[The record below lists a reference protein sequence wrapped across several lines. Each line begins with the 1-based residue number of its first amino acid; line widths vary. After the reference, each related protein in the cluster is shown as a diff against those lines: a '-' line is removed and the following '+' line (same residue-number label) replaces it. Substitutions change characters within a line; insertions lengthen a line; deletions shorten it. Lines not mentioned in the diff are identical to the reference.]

1 MEYLI
6 VIVSV
11 LLISFYNGANDN
23 IKGVATLYGSD
34 IVDYK
39 KAILWGSFTT
49 ATGSVFALVLAQKLI
64 SNFSGK
70 GLLPL
75 EMLNT
80 IPINIPIALGAGI
93 TVLIATRIGMPIS
106 TTHSIVGALIGT
118 GLVAAGSAVNFS
130 RLFTVFLVPLFLG
143 PFFAFFLSFILY
155 KFFRYSRLRL
165 GIDEESCICA
175 GEKIYNIALPVN
187 TSKQILLQEVK
198 KIDAS
203 VDSIT
208 SCKRNY
214 SGKLFGISAQKI
226 LNTSHFISGGFV
238 SFARGLNDT
247 PKLLGLFI
255 FFNFI
260 DPNLSLAA
268 VAVTML
274 VGGLIASKKVSKT
287 MSKEITPLND
297 GQGFTANF
305 ATGLS
310 VITGSIFGL
319 PLSTTHVS
327 VGSIFGIGA
336 SNKERNKKV
345 IKEIIYSWVLTL
357 PIAVFFGAL
366 FHIII
371 KNILS

>member
-6 VIVSV
+6 VIFAV
-11 LLISFYNGANDN
+11 LLISYYNGANDN

-34 IVDYK
+34 TVSYR

-49 ATGSVFALVLAQKLI
+49 ATGSLLALLLAKKLI
-64 SNFSGK
+64 ENFSGK
-70 GLLPL
+70 GLIP
-75 EMLNT
+75 EVMLNT
-80 IPINIPIALGAGI
+80 IPINIPIALGAGV
-93 TVLIATRIGMPIS
+93 TVLLATRIGLPIS

-118 GLVAAGSAVNFS
+118 GIVAAGNAVNYS
-130 RLFTVFLVPLFLG
+130 KLISVFLIPLILG
-143 PFFAFFLSFILY
+143 PFFAFFLSFVLY
-155 KFFRYSRLRL
+155 KFFRSARIKL
-165 GIDEESCICA
+165 GIDEETCVCA
-175 GEKIYNIALPVN
+175 GEKIYTIAMPVN
-187 TSKQILLQEVK
+187 TSSRILLQEVK

-203 VDSIT
+203 VESID
-208 SCKRNY
+208 SCKKNY
-214 SGKLFGISAQKI
+214 KAEFFGISAQSI
-226 LNTSHFISGGFV
+226 LDTAHFISGGFV

-260 DPNLSLAA
+260 DPNISLLA
-268 VAVTML
+268 VATVMFAGGML
-274 VGGLIASKKVSKT
+274 SSKKVSQT
-287 MSKEITPLND
+287 MSKKITPLND

-310 VITGSIFGL
+310 VIAGSIFGL

-327 VGSIFGIGA
+327 VGAIFGIGV
-336 SNKERNKKV
+336 SNKDKNKKV

-366 FHIII
+366 FHIFIVKFLI
-371 KNILS
+371 